1 MKGMGMYSFEEWKKS
16 RHLRYTKVPS
26 PLYPYSPYSL
36 PHLSHPSLSHYTK
49 ASLYQGEWTGVPLF
63 TPLKP
68 HGEGVAVFFDGWGYC
83 REAKMLQVRRFG
95 RRFGDVLGSLS
106 SLSCVFARREGALI

>member
-1 MKGMGMYSFEEWKKS
+1 VQDKLVKGMGMYSFEEWSKS

-26 PLYPYSPYSL
+26 LPYPSSPNSL
-36 PHLSHPSLSHYTK
+36 PHLSHPSLSLSRCTK

-68 HGEGVAVFFDGWGYC
+68 HGEGVAVFFDGWGFC
-83 REAKMLQVRRFG
+83 REAKMLQVRL
-95 RRFGDVLGSLS
+95 FGDV
-106 SLSCVFARREGALI
+106 F